1 MAAAPLL
8 LHLLLVVIAT
18 IIITPTAGN
27 MVPNPDLIVS
37 FLIGVPTISPS
48 NIYGAPLSL
57 TQAGAAIVSE
67 VGPDQATSDAV
78 NTKSGGFFDVTL
90 ISTAPE
96 AEAGCTYR
104 HDPCVCLLRCPTWQT
119 RYGDGSAC
127 QGGGLPN
134 CDLGYCHSNPNSFSP
149 CDPPMDQ
156 IPLLSSWTI
165 DV

>member
-1 MAAAPLL
+1 MTAAPPLL

-18 IIITPTAGN
+18 TPTTSN
-27 MVPNPDLIVS
+27 IVPNPDLTVS
-37 FLIGVPTISPS
+37 FLIGVPSISPS
-48 NIYGAPLSL
+48 NVYGAPLSL

-67 VGPDQATSDAV
+67 VGPDQTTSDAV

-90 ISTAPE
+90 ISIAPD
-96 AEAGCTYR
+96 ADCTYTP
-104 HDPCVCLLRCPTWQT
+104 DPCVCLLRCPTGQT

-134 CDLGYCHSNPNSFSP
+134 CDLGYCHSNPNSLSP

-156 IPLLSSWTI
+156 IPFLSSWTI